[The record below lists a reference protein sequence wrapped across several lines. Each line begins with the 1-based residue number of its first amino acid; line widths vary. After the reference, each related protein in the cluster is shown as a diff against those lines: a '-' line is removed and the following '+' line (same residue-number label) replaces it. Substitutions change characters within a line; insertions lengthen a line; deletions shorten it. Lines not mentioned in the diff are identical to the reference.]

1 MLRSLFRLVFG
12 IGSGGPFAWQFYPV
26 KVPLP
31 LYIQST
37 QSDCIKSCSKKETG
51 RLELFY
57 RNMNDHMMHCK
68 GWEAAGTA
76 WKWQWNLKWILQTME
91 LK

>member
-1 MLRSLFRLVFG
+1 
-12 IGSGGPFAWQFYPV
+12 
-26 KVPLP
+26 
-31 LYIQST
+31 
-37 QSDCIKSCSKKETG
+37 
-51 RLELFY
+51 
-57 RNMNDHMMHCK
+57 MNDHMMHCK